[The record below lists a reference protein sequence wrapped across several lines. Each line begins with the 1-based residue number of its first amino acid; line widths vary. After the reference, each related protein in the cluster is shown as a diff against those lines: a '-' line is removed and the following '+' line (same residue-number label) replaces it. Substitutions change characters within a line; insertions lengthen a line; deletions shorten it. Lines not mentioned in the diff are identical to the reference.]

1 MTTGAVIIAIN
12 NEQIDY
18 VSLAAWNSQNIRRHL
33 GIPVAVLTD
42 DVGVHAAS
50 FDRVISV
57 DRPKDAGVRNINLA
71 GRAIWYNTNRVD
83 AYDLSPWTRTIVL
96 DADYVVAS
104 DALNG
109 VIESDLAFAAHRHAY
124 DVTGRNDFRSLNT
137 FGSFAMPMW
146 WATVM
151 IFNRCA
157 AAEIVFDCMRMIRNN
172 WNHFRNLY
180 GNRQALYRNDHA
192 LSIALA
198 IESGHTLV
206 TTDIPWSLATVM
218 PDCTVSETEIDHYLI
233 EYTDSEGRPR
243 RVLTAN
249 QDLHVMAKDQLER
262 IIGHHT

>member
-1 MTTGAVIIAIN
+1 
-12 NEQIDY
+12 
-18 VSLAAWNSQNIRRHL
+18 
-33 GIPVAVLTD
+33 
-42 DVGVHAAS
+42 
-50 FDRVISV
+50 
-57 DRPKDAGVRNINLA
+57 
-71 GRAIWYNTNRVD
+71 
-83 AYDLSPWTRTIVL
+83 
-96 DADYVVAS
+96 
-104 DALNG
+104 
-109 VIESDLAFAAHRHAY
+109 
-124 DVTGRNDFRSLNT
+124 
-137 FGSFAMPMW
+137 MPMW

-198 IESGHTLV
+198 IESGHTLA

-218 PDCTVSETEIDHYLI
+218 PDCTVSETEIDNFMI